1 MQASSRH
8 HPTIFSIPTEVIED
22 VLVVLAEAKKP
33 TSIAFLAQTCRY
45 LRQIIYQPLDKYLWR
60 RIFLSTFDDP
70 RIYDGVYLL
79 RNTEVFDWENEFRSR
94 IWTASH
100 IGSCIQ
106 ALSKETSA
114 YRLRSKQISIPASL
128 PASPEC
134 DSFKRNLQSL
144 LAVIDTSLPIT
155 HNLNISANE
164 DDPSTSNQINPP
176 FPPLID
182 TDRASPP
189 VPAASGQEYSSKNI
203 AWLQSVISKGL
214 PREFYPRFDNN
225 VGDPYWIEPIDGL
238 LVHKLMAHIGFDSI
252 SVNGPTSVSPK
263 RLRTRSNRCELV
275 SEDGD
280 WFEMSSEERFKR
292 ARFLARMKVF
302 NVGYLSRRRTW
313 GPFLPA
319 LDGTYTDDD
328 DESDPDDADFIP
340 ESENTSN
347 SGDEEEQDNLAH
359 GPIPPPEDL
368 YADWIHLAAIR
379 MDVQACLQEHHQWE
393 DIRESLTSLDGL
405 RPGRWFPSRK
415 HDNEQTSG
423 STYNIDWA
431 GVEGVWRA
439 PPYKAHP
446 IGMNGPRKVFNLEA
460 LDQQLASSVFGLVQT
475 MRRMIR

>member
-1 MQASSRH
+1 MC
-8 HPTIFSIPTEVIED
+8 TYFTE
-22 VLVVLAEAKKP
+22 AMK
-33 TSIAFLAQTCRY
+33 
-45 LRQIIYQPLDKYLWR
+45 LRLYG
-60 RIFLSTFDDP
+60 T
-70 RIYDGVYLL
+70 G
-79 RNTEVFDWENEFRSR
+79 NTEVFDWANEFRSR

-114 YRLRSKQISIPASL
+114 YRLRSKQIPFQAPPL
-128 PASPEC
+128 EC
-134 DSFKRNLQSL
+134 DYFKRNLHSL

-155 HNLNISANE
+155 HDSNISIIE
-164 DDPSTSNQINPP
+164 DDVSVSNQINPP
-176 FPPLID
+176 FLSLTD

-189 VPAASGQEYSSKNI
+189 VPAASGQEYSSKNT

-225 VGDPYWIEPIDGL
+225 VGDPYWIEPVDGL
-238 LVHKLMAHIGFDSI
+238 LVHKLMAQIGFDSI
-252 SVNGPTSVSPK
+252 SVNGPTGVSPK
-263 RLRTRSNRCELV
+263 RPRTRSNRCELV

-302 NVGYLSRRRTW
+302 NVGYLSRRRAW

-319 LDGTYTDDD
+319 LDGIYTDED

-340 ESENTSN
+340 ESENASN
-347 SGDEEEQDNLAH
+347 SGDEEEEEGNLAHPAAH

-431 GVEGVWRA
+431 GVEGVWR
-439 PPYKAHP
+439 
-446 IGMNGPRKVFNLEA
+446 
-460 LDQQLASSVFGLVQT
+460 
-475 MRRMIR
+475 